1 MTDPFT
7 LAAGSFAVLGVVDVV
22 LRASIECCRFLS
34 ALKDAPEEITR
45 LCSCIETN
53 KLLVESFKKHL
64 DGLQS
69 LAATLSTTD
78 TKEAL
83 KLFESSVKSFDRELS
98 NLKLLETRYKV
109 KNKIW
114 SSIKYHLDDRKVNKF
129 LRNLENAKSG
139 LCAALSLVG
148 G

>member
-1 MTDPFT
+1 MADPFS

-34 ALKDAPEEITR
+34 ALKDTPEEITR
-45 LCSCIETN
+45 LCSCIKIN
-53 KLLVESFKKHL
+53 KLLVELFKKHL
-64 DGLQS
+64 DGMQS

-98 NLKLLETRYKV
+98 NLKLLETRYKA
-109 KNKIW
+109 KKKIW
-114 SSIKYHLDDRKVNKF
+114 SSIKYHLDDRKVNKC